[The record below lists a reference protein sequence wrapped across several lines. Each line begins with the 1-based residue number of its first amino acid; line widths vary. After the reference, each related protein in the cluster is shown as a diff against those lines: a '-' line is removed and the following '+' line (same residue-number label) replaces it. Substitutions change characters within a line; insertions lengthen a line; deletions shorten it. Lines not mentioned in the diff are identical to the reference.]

1 MQKYDNNEVLINGLS
16 KGKEDAYI
24 FLLEKYHKKLFSYT
38 LTLIHDRSL
47 AQDIVQN
54 TFIKTWRFRKKLKP
68 EHSIQS
74 FLYKMAYHEFV
85 DEYRQGKKLLPL
97 EDKYYKH
104 MFEVLEETN
113 EYKLERFLGLLSKE
127 IEKLPPR
134 CREIFTLSK
143 QEGLTNKEISEH
155 LSISIRTVEVQMRK
169 AYNRLRD
176 SLGEQYETV
185 FFFLFGKKEFTA

>member
-1 MQKYDNNEVLINGLS
+1 MATYNNNEALIQDLS
-16 KGKEDAYI
+16 KGKEEAYI
-24 FLLEKYHKKLFSYT
+24 FLLEKYHRKLFAYT
-38 LTLIHDRSL
+38 LTLIDDRAL

-54 TFIKTWRFRKKLKP
+54 VFIKTWKFRKKLKANYP
-68 EHSIQS
+68 IQS

-104 MFEVLEETN
+104 MFEVVEETN

-127 IEKLPPR
+127 IEKLPPK
-134 CREIFTLSK
+134 CREIFRLSK

-155 LSISIRTVEVQMRK
+155 LSISVRTVEVQIRK

-176 SLGEQYETV
+176 SLGDQYETV
-185 FFFLFGKKEFTA
+185 FFLLYGRPVLH